1 MLCFH
6 EIAGIVAHYFLVT
19 EQSLD
24 KVFYELGR
32 ERGGSDNQDTNG
44 S

>member
-1 MLCFH
+1 MLRSR
-6 EIAGIVAHYFLVT
+6 EIAGIVAHNFLVT

-24 KVFYELGR
+24 KGFYELGR
-32 ERGGSDNQDTNG
+32 ERADSDDEDTNG